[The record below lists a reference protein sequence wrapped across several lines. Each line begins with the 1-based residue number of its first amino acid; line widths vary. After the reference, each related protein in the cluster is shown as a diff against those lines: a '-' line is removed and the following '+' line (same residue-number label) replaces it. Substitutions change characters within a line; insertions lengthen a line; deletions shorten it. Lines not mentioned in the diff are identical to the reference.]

1 MLSHTTI
8 KGRSSGFNPPN
19 RFEEITIIPSDDDSR
34 FFADEDPSE
43 RKIETKF
50 FADSSRTILAKNDS
64 PDISFTYSLNPYRG
78 CEHGCIYC
86 YARPSHEYLG
96 FSSGLDFETK
106 IMVKRDAPELLR
118 ETFMKKSWEP
128 QVIALA
134 GNTDCYQPVERK
146 LKLTRRCLEM
156 FLEFRNPVGIVTK
169 NSLITRDL
177 EILKEMAE
185 LDLVSVVMSVTSLNQ
200 ELTKKM
206 EPRTSSPAKKLE
218 AIELLAKNSVPVGV
232 LVAPVVPGLT
242 DEEIPS
248 IVRETSSRG
257 AKFAS
262 MQMLRL
268 PFAVKDLFVDW
279 LRREFPDRE
288 NRIVSR
294 IKDVRKGKMNSSEF
308 RERMRGTGPT
318 AMAIHQLFRASCKK
332 YHLNED
338 EIVLSTDKFRRP
350 GGMQMEMFSE

>member
-1 MLSHTTI
+1 MSSTTI
-8 KGRSSGFNPPN
+8 KGRSSGYNPPN
-19 RFEEITIIPSDDDSR
+19 RFEEISVVPSDDDNK
-34 FFADEDPSE
+34 FFPDEDPLE
-43 RKIETKF
+43 RKIETRF
-50 FADSSRTILAKNDS
+50 FVDASRSILAKNDS
-64 PDISFTYSLNPYRG
+64 PDIPFTYSLNPYRG

-118 ETFMKKSWEP
+118 EAFVKRSWDP

-146 LKLTRRCLEM
+146 LKLTRRCLEV

-169 NSLITRDL
+169 NFLVTRDL
-177 EILKEMAE
+177 EILRDMAK
-185 LDLVSVVMSVTSLNQ
+185 LNLVSVVISVTSLNQ

-206 EPRTSSPAKKLE
+206 EPRTSSPAKRLE
-218 AIELLAKNSVPVGV
+218 AIELLAESSIPVGV

-248 IVRETSSRG
+248 IIRETSSRG

-279 LRREFPDRE
+279 IRREFPDRE
-288 NRIVSR
+288 NRIISR
-294 IKDVRKGKMNSSEF
+294 IKQVRGGKLNSSEF
-308 RERMRGTGPT
+308 RERMRGKGET
-318 AMAIHQLFRASCKK
+318 AKAIRQLFRASCRK
-332 YHLNED
+332 YHVNEED
-338 EIVLSTDKFRRP
+338 IVLSTDKFRRP
-350 GGMQMEMFSE
+350 AGIQMEMF